1 VRFEP
6 RSLPRVRRIMFAV
19 ASSLVA
25 LGVPA
30 TSTSKAMYAWQCDKE
45 PSSLICQHH
54 SLVQQMLAEKDREA
68 RKPIQTKIQALVKS
82 RPTGT
87 PSISEQYAA
96 MKLAYC
102 ATSPEGAKALCS
114 TAASQFKTAGSA
126 SRKPGA
132 PMTPSS
138 SSYSDVATWYCA
150 KPKNEEEPMCKRAAV
165 LKQLRA
171 PGVTAEQRKEL
182 LDKLKGA
189 PMVYATTQAIYADY
203 CKIEE
208 HAAKPTCTRL
218 KHTHATRTMREWYC
232 AQPAGQAGMW
242 CKRQA
247 LLDRLQKIPSSSTD
261 PGQKEARTKLSK
273 EFAAFSKRPEGGGA
287 PPSAGIAKEITD
299 AKKSY
304 CAIETNKEIVI
315 CKASMAGAARAGL
328 ARPSA
333 LG

>member
-1 VRFEP
+1 
-6 RSLPRVRRIMFAV
+6 M
-19 ASSLVA
+19 
-25 LGVPA
+25 
-30 TSTSKAMYAWQCDKE
+30 
-45 PSSLICQHH
+45 
-54 SLVQQMLAEKDREA
+54 
-68 RKPIQTKIQALVKS
+68 QAQVKS
-82 RPTGT
+82 CLV
-87 PSISEQYAA
+87 ELWEA
-96 MKLAYC
+96 KLPL
-102 ATSPEGAKALCS
+102 S
-114 TAASQFKTAGSA
+114 
-126 SRKPGA
+126 
-132 PMTPSS
+132 
-138 SSYSDVATWYCA
+138 V
-150 KPKNEEEPMCKRAAV
+150 
-165 LKQLRA
+165 
-171 PGVTAEQRKEL
+171 L

-261 PGQKEARTKLSK
+261 PGQKEARTQLSK